1 MKTYIIQ
8 FCPLK
13 VIAFDADSKENGEI
27 QYQKINTGNS
37 ELMDSIEI
45 DINSGNLILVDNK
58 GLDREVLDRFA
69 LNIEAVDK
77 GQPPLRSQ
85 ATVIINILDIND
97 NAPIFKRRKYQGFMN
112 QELTDLRND
121 LQVEAFD
128 LDQAGTKNSEIRYE
142 IIHGNYEKKF
152 FIDSISGQIS
162 VMEPL
167 TPGLIRHGRD
177 AKEPVSVTKVQR
189 VSQANIE
196 PVISLTVRAYDLGIP
211 SLDSE
216 VLVHIFTEQT
226 SSRSMRF
233 IVYQDPDDL
242 DKNDVSDLISAMTG
256 GQAEIQ
262 DIQPYSQGYSI
273 DRMDYLEVDY
283 VDTNDRNDRN
293 AKEYQDEQPTRSRRS
308 LVDVLITY
316 PTNTSVVDMNDIT
329 SKLVKEVLPVSS
341 TVGPGQTTP
350 DPDMMQEL
358 QYKNAALFWGL
369 IAILVLIFL
378 FILLMTIC
386 FCCPGCYFYKSKL
399 GMKSNTRPESGS
411 STTSGIKVLK
421 VRNGDGQELKDAR
434 FVELLKS
441 GKSNEHDPKSSQ
453 LTKKKIKEHSRG
465 FKNNKVKVYE
475 PTYRDTN
482 NIIFIRDELESGSSS
497 DSNSNAPIFV
507 RALEQHS
514 PGKLRQKQFVP
525 QNPDEKIFKVIDETK
540 RSSPSRNAKDDVQ
553 IMKLDDDARITETYQ
568 KIGNAEV
575 LAIEDNPIAEEITST
590 NIEYQD
596 VATSPRYFF
605 QFF

>member
-1 MKTYIIQ
+1 M
-8 FCPLK
+8 K

-37 ELMDSIEI
+37 GLLQDSIEI

-58 GLDREVLDRFA
+58 GLDREVLDRFV

-77 GQPPLRSQ
+77 GQPGPLKSQ

-97 NAPIFKRRKYQGFMN
+97 NPPIFKRRKYQGFMN
-112 QELTDLRND
+112 QDLTDLRND
-121 LQVEAFD
+121 LQVEAVD

-152 FIDSISGQIS
+152 YIDAITGKISI
-162 VMEPL
+162 MEPL
-167 TPGLIRHGRD
+167 TPGLIRHGRNTQQE
-177 AKEPVSVTKVQR
+177 AVSVAKVQR
-189 VSQANIE
+189 ISQANIE

-226 SSRSMRF
+226 SSRIMRF

-242 DKNDVSDLISAMTG
+242 DKNGVSDLISAMTG

-262 DIQPYSQGYSI
+262 DIQPYSQVSSM

-283 VDTNDRNDRN
+283 IDTNRNDRN
-293 AKEYQDEQPTRSRRS
+293 AKDYQDDQPSRSRRS
-308 LVDVLITY
+308 LVDVRITY
-316 PTNTSVVDMNDIT
+316 PTNTSIVDMNDIT
-329 SKLVKEVLPVSS
+329 SKLVKEGSSS
-341 TVGPGQTTP
+341 TVGPSTTP
-350 DPDMMQEL
+350 DPDMMKEL
-358 QYKNAALFWGL
+358 EYKNAALFWGL
-369 IAILVLIFL
+369 ITILAFIFI
-378 FILLMTIC
+378 FIVLMTLC

-399 GMKSNTRPESGS
+399 GIKSASRRPDSVTS
-411 STTSGIKVLK
+411 ISSGIKVLK
-421 VRNGDGQELKDAR
+421 VRNGDGQELKDAK
-434 FVELLKS
+434 FVEVLKS
-441 GKSNEHDPKSSQ
+441 ANTGQSV
-453 LTKKKIKEHSRG
+453 TKRKVKQSGG

-482 NIIFIRDELESGSSS
+482 NIIFIRDELESGSSL
-497 DSNSNAPIFV
+497 DSNNSNAPIFV

-514 PGKLRQKQFVP
+514 PGKLRQKQFIP
-525 QNPDEKIFKVIDETK
+525 KNPDEKIFKVVDETK
-540 RSSPSRNAKDDVQ
+540 RSSPARNADKDDIQ

-575 LAIEDNPIAEEITST
+575 LAIEDNPIAEEITSN

-596 VATSPRYFF
+596 VATSPR
-605 QFF
+605 